1 MGTKDWRVL
10 QANNG
15 LLYKRMGKTRQEIIS
30 KIHLSKIF
38 LSDIFSCKLG
48 SKELENFQLV
58 TGEFCSLGR
67 LKTTLGFE
75 KSLSFWGGADWCK
88 ELTHHQQFSLRTSSM
103 VGFLRCSRADAVS
116 GGVIR
121 HK

>member
-1 MGTKDWRVL
+1 LNNSHGFGLQWLLQLCIFSQANKLCKLAKGVGQEWTETMGTKDWRVL

-67 LKTTLGFE
+67 LKTTLGF
-75 KSLSFWGGADWCK
+75 
-88 ELTHHQQFSLRTSSM
+88 
-103 VGFLRCSRADAVS
+103 
-116 GGVIR
+116 
-121 HK
+121 